1 MAGVLAGMPAG
12 GNEVVKKVRG
22 CVLWRIPEKSG
33 RGRGHHCRRTL
44 ETAGGG
50 KKRAARR
57 HGRPISGLW
66 TGRVTSE

>member
-1 MAGVLAGMPAG
+1 MAGVIAGMPAG
-12 GNEVVKKVRG
+12 GNRVVKKVTGR
-22 CVLWRIPEKSG
+22 VLWRIPEKSG
-33 RGRGHHCRRTL
+33 RGHRCRRTL

-66 TGRVTSE
+66 TGTVTGE